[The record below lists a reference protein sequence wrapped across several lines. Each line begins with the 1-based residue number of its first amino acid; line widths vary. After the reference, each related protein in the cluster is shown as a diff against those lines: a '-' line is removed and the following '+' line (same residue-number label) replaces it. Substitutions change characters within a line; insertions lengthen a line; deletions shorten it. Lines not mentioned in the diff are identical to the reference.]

1 MEIAGKGIIKT
12 YNKPNRFKR
21 IDHLRNVYHILQNK
35 KVPNV
40 DSLAASFDTTAV
52 LSPRG
57 ITKLPHGERELLE
70 ALICVLE
77 ALQASSSTSV
87 RTY

>member
-12 YNKPNRFKR
+12 YNKHDRIKR
-21 IDHLRNVYHILQNK
+21 IEHLRNIYHILQNK

-40 DSLAASFDTTAV
+40 DSLATSFETTAV
-52 LSPRG
+52 LTPRG
-57 ITKLPHGERELLE
+57 IIKPPQGERELLE

-77 ALQASSSTSV
+77 ALQASG
-87 RTY
+87 